1 MALLEVKGIVSGYTG
16 EVDVLHDVS
25 LRAEKGEI
33 TCVIGPNA
41 SGKSTLLKT
50 IYGYLKP
57 RSGSIL
63 YGEEDITGWR
73 PHILLGKGIAYVPQ
87 ERSIFPE
94 MTVEENL
101 KMGAWFVKKSRRQV
115 EAAVHSVYENFRV
128 LEHRKNEKAANLSGG
143 LQRMIELA
151 RALLLQP
158 RLLLLDE
165 PTAGLAPIIAS
176 EIYDRLVQIRNE
188 GVGIL
193 LVDQNVKKSV
203 QIADYVYVME
213 RGRITM
219 EGTRDEFRQGLKDI
233 IRTWLV

>member
-1 MALLEVKGIVSGYTG
+1 
-16 EVDVLHDVS
+16 
-25 LRAEKGEI
+25 
-33 TCVIGPNA
+33 
-41 SGKSTLLKT
+41 
-50 IYGYLKP
+50 
-57 RSGSIL
+57 
-63 YGEEDITGWR
+63 
-73 PHILLGKGIAYVPQ
+73 
-87 ERSIFPE
+87 
-94 MTVEENL
+94 
-101 KMGAWFVKKSRRQV
+101 
-115 EAAVHSVYENFRV
+115 
-128 LEHRKNEKAANLSGG
+128 
-143 LQRMIELA
+143 MIELA